1 MKRGLDILIATILLL
16 LALPVL
22 LLIAAAIK
30 LSSPGS
36 ILFVQERI
44 GLNKQRFRIY
54 KFRTMIANAESY
66 LADLKAKNETGG
78 AAFKMKNDPRVTG
91 FGRFLRRA
99 SLDELPQL
107 INVLTGDMSLVGPR
121 PLTVKDLENFPE
133 SSYDRRFSVKPG
145 ITCLYQISGRALLS
159 FDQWMLLDLRYI
171 DHWSL
176 WLDVTILART
186 IPAVLKG
193 AGAV

>member
-1 MKRGLDILIATILLL
+1 MKRGFDIVIATILLL
-16 LALPVL
+16 LALPAL
-22 LLIAAAIK
+22 LLIAVAIK
-30 LSSPGS
+30 LSSPGP

-66 LADLKAKNETGG
+66 LPDLKTKNETGG

-91 FGRFLRRA
+91 FGRFLRRT

-121 PLTVKDLENFPE
+121 PLTVKDLESFPE

>member
-1 MKRGLDILIATILLL
+1 MKRGLDVLIATILLL
-16 LALPVL
+16 VALPVL

-54 KFRTMIANAESY
+54 KFRTMIADAESY
-66 LADLKAKNETGG
+66 LSDLKAKNETGG

-91 FGRFLRRA
+91 FGRFLRRS

-121 PLTVKDLENFPE
+121 PLTMKDLESFPE

>member
-1 MKRGLDILIATILLL
+1 MKRGLDVLIATILLL
-16 LALPVL
+16 VALPVL

-54 KFRTMIANAESY
+54 KFRTMIADAESY
-66 LADLKAKNETGG
+66 LSDLKAKNETGG

-91 FGRFLRRA
+91 FGRFLRRS

-121 PLTVKDLENFPE
+121 PLTVKDLESFPE

>member
-1 MKRGLDILIATILLL
+1 MKRGLDVLIATILLL
-16 LALPVL
+16 VALPVL

-54 KFRTMIANAESY
+54 KFRTMIADAESY
-66 LADLKAKNETGG
+66 LSDLKAKNETGG

-91 FGRFLRRA
+91 FGRFLRRS

-121 PLTVKDLENFPE
+121 PLTMKDLESFPE
-133 SSYDRRFSVKPG
+133 SSYGRRFSVKPG

>member
-1 MKRGLDILIATILLL
+1 MKRGFDIVIATILLL
-16 LALPVL
+16 LALPAL
-22 LLIAAAIK
+22 LLIAVAIK
-30 LSSPGS
+30 LSSPGP

-66 LADLKAKNETGG
+66 LPDLKAKNETGG

-91 FGRFLRRA
+91 FGRFLRRT

-121 PLTVKDLENFPE
+121 PLTVKDLESFLE

>member
-1 MKRGLDILIATILLL
+1 MKRGLDVLIATILLL

-54 KFRTMIANAESY
+54 KFRTMIADAESY
-66 LADLKAKNETGG
+66 LSDLKAKNETGG

-91 FGRFLRRA
+91 FGRFLRRS

-121 PLTVKDLENFPE
+121 PLTVKDLESFPE